1 MKHFIF
7 TIKEELKL
15 LEINDRVLRKF
26 GILLFIALI
35 GIFSYQYWRHQ
46 RVLLWLVAAATLFF
60 ICGLFIPY
68 SLKYFYRLW
77 MGFAFVAGWIMTNV
91 ILFLS
96 FFLIIIPTGILL
108 RICGKDLL
116 DEKIDKNKVS
126 YWKKREHLRDSS
138 SYLKQF

>member
-1 MKHFIF
+1 MINI
-7 TIKEELKL
+7 IKEEIRSLNTDNKT
-15 LEINDRVLRKF
+15 LRKF
-26 GILLFIALI
+26 AILLCIVLI
-35 GIFSYQYWRHQ
+35 CIFSYQYWRHQ
-46 RVLLWLVAAATLFF
+46 RVFLWLVAAATLFF
-60 ICGLFIPY
+60 ICGLFIPH
-68 SLKYFYRLW
+68 SLKHFYRLW

-91 ILFLS
+91 ILFLI

-126 YWKKREHLRDSS
+126 YWKKREHLRDNS

>member
-1 MKHFIF
+1 MINV
-7 TIKEELKL
+7 IKEEIKSLNTDNKT
-15 LEINDRVLRKF
+15 LRKF
-26 GILLFIALI
+26 AILLFIVLT

-46 RVLLWLVAAATLFF
+46 KVLLWLAAAAILFF
-60 ICGLFIPY
+60 ICGLFIPR

-77 MGFAFVAGWIMTNV
+77 MGFGFVVGWIMTNV

-108 RICGKDLL
+108 KICGKDLL

-126 YWKKREHLRDSS
+126 YWKKREHSRDSS

>member
-1 MKHFIF
+1 MINI
-7 TIKEELKL
+7 IKEEIKSLNTDNKT
-15 LEINDRVLRKF
+15 LRKF
-26 GILLFIALI
+26 ASLLFIVSI

-46 RVLLWLVAAATLFF
+46 RVLLWLATAAILFF
-60 ICGLFIPY
+60 ICGLFIPR

-77 MGFAFVAGWIMTNV
+77 MGFGFVAGWIMTNV

-108 RICGKDLL
+108 KICGKDLL